1 MLHARPKRGENRKG
15 LGLSKL
21 LSHPAVAALTI
32 GIVGFCAAAIAT
44 SAFCAAV
51 KLEGSPATTNAGPPG
66 AVRSILEVWF
76 ALATRLA
83 LYSYRNPKSNFRLG
97 TICQP
102 S

>member
-1 MLHARPKRGENRKG
+1 MLHARPKRGESRRG
-15 LGLSKL
+15 RGLSRL
-21 LSHPAVAALTI
+21 LSHPAVAALTT
-32 GIVGFCAAAIAT
+32 GVVAAIAA

-51 KLEGSPATTNAGPPG
+51 KLEGSPDTTNAGPPG

-83 LYSYRNPKSNFRLG
+83 LYSYRNPKSNFKLG